1 MKLNKQILLSVGAI
15 TGMCCAIGTAIY
27 ATPKAKELADKYKD
41 DKVEAAKRVA
51 PLYIPTLLSFI
62 AAGGCIFA
70 KDYISRKELLA
81 LTASTTA
88 TTSYLVANRDKL
100 KAALQNNKKAN
111 DLVKRF
117 IGSDEFRH
125 QTIETTGKGDLLVI
139 EGYSGRIF
147 RSSIEAVEEAEQ
159 KLNQMYSD
167 DKYCCMNNF
176 YEFLGIETSQLGHQY
191 GWVNDPEYY
200 DAELKFDNTYI
211 KKEELANTK
220 SNWPNEDILC
230 IEISQYSFPMECW
243 QEI

>member
-1 MKLNKQILLSVGAI
+1 MKINKQILLSVGAI
-15 TGMCCAIGTAIY
+15 TGMCCAVGTAIY

-62 AAGGCIFA
+62 AATGCIFA

-100 KAALQNNKKAN
+100 KAAMQANPKAN
-111 DLVKRF
+111 DLMKKF
-117 IGSDEFRH
+117 IGIDEFKH
-125 QTIETTGKGDLLVI
+125 QTIETTGNGDLLVI

-147 RSSIEAVEEAEQ
+147 RSSQEAVEEAER
-159 KLNQMYSD
+159 KLNQMYND
-167 DKYCCMNNF
+167 DKYCCLNDF
-176 YEFLGIETSQLGHQY
+176 YNFLGIEPSQFGHQY
-191 GWVNDPEYY
+191 GWVNDPDYY
-200 DAELKFDNTYI
+200 YADLAFDNTYI
-211 KKEELANTK
+211 KKEDLANAD
-220 SNWPNEDILC
+220 SNFPNEDILC
-230 IEISQYSFPMECW
+230 VEINQDSFPMECW